1 MIEVYIT
8 QIFKYLLTYL
18 RLTSLI
24 YNCKLSLYLY
34 QSRVPSIVQIL
45 KNALFPITTKRS
57 WSTLVTWGTLTS
69 TSTCITLVS
78 RRTS

>member
-45 KNALFPITTKRS
+45 KNALFPITTKRY
-57 WSTLVTWGTLTS
+57 WSTLVTWGTLNS
-69 TSTCITLVS
+69 TNTCITLVS
-78 RRTS
+78 RGTS

>member
-34 QSRVPSIVQIL
+34 QSRVPSIVQVL

-57 WSTLVTWGTLTS
+57 
-69 TSTCITLVS
+69 
-78 RRTS
+78 